1 MQVFPG
7 FFAGFVDLPD
17 RANNPLASLH
27 RSVPNYSKLRVI
39 PHAKN
44 EVGMS
49 AGREGEPVVRSL
61 FACSK
66 LSLDIPG
73 LQVCR
78 VIIRSSNLKSVI
90 VVRRIR
96 SGARADLAD

>member
-1 MQVFPG
+1 MGQAILLPSLVHIKGPLEFSIEVFPG
-7 FFAGFVDLPD
+7 LLTGFVDLPN

-27 RSVPNYSKLRVI
+27 HSVPNYSKLRVI
-39 PHAKN
+39 PHAKY

-78 VIIRSSNLKSVI
+78 VI
-90 VVRRIR
+90 
-96 SGARADLAD
+96 